1 MRRPLGTL
9 SPMAWADDAAATLK
23 GAGYRP
29 GSAGQLVLQHL
40 GSQQCCLGAKEI
52 HEDLRRHGRTVGLAS
67 VYRMLDA
74 LSEQALVQRVDV
86 GDGVVRYEPAR
97 RADHHHHFVCEE
109 CGKVEPFSDRS
120 LERALEAVEER
131 SGYSIAGHEVVVR
144 GACADCRR

>member
-1 MRRPLGTL
+1 
-9 SPMAWADDAAATLK
+9 MAWADDAAVALK

-29 GSAGQLVLQHL
+29 GAAGQLVLQHL

-52 HEDLRRHGRTVGLAS
+52 HDDLRRDGRTVGLAS

-97 RADHHHHFVCEE
+97 RADHHHHFVCED

-131 SGYSIAGHEVVVR
+131 SGYSIAGHEVVIR
-144 GACADCRR
+144 GTCADCRG

>member
-1 MRRPLGTL
+1 MGWVEEA
-9 SPMAWADDAAATLK
+9 SATLR

-29 GSAGQLVLQHL
+29 GAAGQLVLEHL
-40 GSQQCCLGAKEI
+40 AGQTCCVGAKDI
-52 HEDLRRHGRTVGLAS
+52 HDDLRRHGRNVGLAS

-86 GDGVVRYEPAR
+86 GDGIVRYEPAR
-97 RADHHHHFVCEE
+97 RSDHHHHLVCDE
-109 CGKVEPFSDRS
+109 CGKVEPFADRG

-144 GACADCRR
+144 GACADCRA

>member
-1 MRRPLGTL
+1 MT
-9 SPMAWADDAAATLK
+9 WADDAAVTLK

-52 HEDLRRHGRTVGLAS
+52 HDDLRRHGRTIGLAS

-97 RADHHHHFVCEE
+97 RTDHHHHFVCEA

-131 SGYSIAGHEVVVR
+131 SGYSIACHEVVFR
-144 GACADCRR
+144 GSCADCRG